1 MAQQRHLDNAP
12 ITEAIIDFRVRIPSG
27 ADPGQ
32 FSSLK
37 KELKDRYP
45 NVVDMKMAEM
55 SFGIIDDKP
64 VWTPPGEGRI
74 IGYRYESED
83 KKNVAQF
90 RNDGF
95 TFSRLKP
102 YNDWEHIFE
111 EARNLWSLYVRI
123 ASPES
128 IVRIATRYINRLK
141 IPLPVDDFLQYLTSP
156 PHIPQSLP
164 QGVSSFLSRVVLYD
178 PKLDI
183 AANITQALET
193 NVEES
198 NYVIIIIDIDAY
210 KSGNFHPDEPK
221 MWETFAALRN
231 LKNRIFFEHI
241 TEDAARLF
249 E

>member
-45 NVVDMKMAEM
+45 HVVDMKMAEM
-55 SFGIIDDKP
+55 SFRMIDDKP

-74 IGYRYESED
+74 IGYRFESED

-102 YNDWEHIFE
+102 YNNWEHIFE

-128 IVRIATRYINRLK
+128 IARIATRYINRLK
-141 IPLPVDDFLQYLTSP
+141 IPLPVYDFKQYLTSSP
-156 PHIPQSLP
+156 QIPESLP
-164 QGVSSFLSRVVLYD
+164 QGVSSFLSRVLIYD

-183 AANITQALET
+183 AANVTQAFEA

-198 NYVIIIIDIDAY
+198 NFVIIIIDIDAY
-210 KSGNFHPDEPK
+210 KRGEFNPEENNVWDY
-221 MWETFAALRN
+221 FAELRDM
-231 LKNRIFFEHI
+231 KNRIFFEHI